1 MKRLVRWVAFSVSAV
16 VVLMTVQMELT
27 RLLAAIRRDTGSD
40 IRSWLVLGHIGG
52 TIAAFAVTGVLLG
65 LEGYLRERARSG
77 RWQVD
82 WPRALALGLP
92 MALIALSNIWI
103 FLIPASFD
111 QAFSLWWSR
120 LPMGLVN
127 GPLSYLAGT
136 IAGYAIISSF
146 RKPSTD

>member
-1 MKRLVRWVAFSVSAV
+1 MKRLVKWVAFSVLAV
-16 VVLMTVQMELT
+16 AALIVVQMELT
-27 RLLAAIRRDTGSD
+27 RLLAAIRRDTGND

-52 TIAAFAVTGVLLG
+52 TMAAFAVTGVLLG
-65 LEGYLRERARSG
+65 LEGYLRERARDG

-82 WPRALALGLP
+82 WPRVLALGLP
-92 MALIALSNIWI
+92 MTLIALSNIWI
-103 FLIPASFD
+103 FLIPPSLD

-120 LPMGLVN
+120 LPVRLIN

-146 RKPSTD
+146 RKSTTD